1 MNLIKSFLT
10 FFTIPFGLFF
20 GLKYYLYS
28 VVIIS
33 FFGLFVDIYFTSKI
47 IGTKLIEYI
56 QIMIKPFIFSV
67 IMLLMIIFY
76 KQYVDLGTVINLF
89 LEVIIGISIYAVLL
103 NFAAKETMNYFLEFF
118 QSFVK
123 KSIR

>member
-1 MNLIKSFLT
+1 
-10 FFTIPFGLFF
+10 
-20 GLKYYLYS
+20 
-28 VVIIS
+28 
-33 FFGLFVDIYFTSKI
+33 
-47 IGTKLIEYI
+47 
-56 QIMIKPFIFSV
+56 MIKPFIFSV